1 MTPNCL
7 IRSLIKSKNKIYKKT
22 GAILKGWI
30 TKDEY
35 YKTHSGKIKLATV
48 WKTTKECI
56 DVKNSSN
63 KSTNS
68 QFIADHLNFFY
79 KCFCQI
85 KLKDC

>member
-7 IRSLIKSKNKIYKKT
+7 IRSLGT
-22 GAILKGWI
+22 ILKGWI

-63 KSTNS
+63 MSTNP
-68 QFIADHLNFFY
+68 QFIADHLNFCY
-79 KCFCQI
+79 KCFC
-85 KLKDC
+85 